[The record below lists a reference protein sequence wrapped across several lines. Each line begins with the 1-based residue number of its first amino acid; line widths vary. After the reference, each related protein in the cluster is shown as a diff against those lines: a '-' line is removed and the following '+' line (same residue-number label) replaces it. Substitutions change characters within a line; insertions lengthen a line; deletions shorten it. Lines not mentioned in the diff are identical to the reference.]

1 MNKLLSLF
9 NIQPGEGRLV
19 LLVLSYGILLYTVN
33 LLTRTAS
40 YALFLAQFDAA
51 TLPYAYVG
59 IAIFA
64 TLISTIQLKLNQR
77 FSLATVLLG
86 VHGFLIL
93 TLVGCWIGTGL
104 SSWRWLL
111 FSLPIYFGVLNT
123 LTITSFWNVLGRIF
137 NLQQGKRL
145 FGLLSSSEHIATIA
159 TGFLAPLLV
168 LWLGTVNLF
177 LLGALGIIISMALLW
192 TIINRNTDTLAH
204 PAPQKSDDPKK
215 ADESLFKDSYM
226 RLIIALF
233 TLFIIGIYFVDNI
246 FYSQVELR
254 YTNEDELAAFIGV
267 FFGVF
272 GVLSLFAQTFVVGR
286 VLTRFGVKSLI
297 LATPLGL
304 LATMGLFTMVGTF
317 SQWSIVLFWLVAGAN
332 MYRFILDAVDSA
344 TVNLMYQPLP
354 PQQRTQAQTTVVGIV
369 YPLSVGVTGMALLF
383 LTDFLGL
390 TTIQLAYVLL
400 FILVAWLF
408 TALALGRAYA
418 RRVQQAL
425 KQRYF
430 SRETLVRPDQT
441 SLAMLQQGLSSPH
454 AGVVSYSLDL
464 LEAVAPETLP
474 ATLSTVLA
482 HQEREVRLDA
492 LRRVERLRLVTAA
505 PLIRDRLASERSRPV
520 QSASLRVL
528 AGLGD
533 TDLFEDIYPYLDH
546 TDSTLRQGAI
556 VGLLRSGELEGI
568 LAAGDKLNELLKSS
582 NSAEREQAAHILGEA
597 AISGFYRPLLRLL
610 GDKSPS
616 VHRAALTAAGKVK
629 HPQLWPM
636 VIDGLVSPQT
646 RSTALAALTAGGE
659 ATLPAITPALQHYSD
674 NRDVLIRLVRVI
686 GRVDGP
692 EALTLLKAQLDVP
705 DAAVRHEALL
715 ALSRRGYQATG
726 TDRMRYEAGFK
737 TEAEQATRTL
747 IRLIEVGNT
756 GAATL
761 LSAALA
767 DLLNRHRDRLFL
779 WLAGLFDTPTILA
792 AGETLR
798 WGNSSVSA
806 EQRAYALEVLDLQLP
821 GATKSLLRPWLDDL
835 SLAERL
841 QQLQG
846 MAEYSQLR
854 LTCTERLGEIII
866 ASDEWLSPWAKVCA
880 LHAAGQLGAV
890 ELSMAVITTLDAPQ
904 LLLRQTA
911 AWTLARLD
919 AILYEQHVSVL
930 QQDANPQMMETLQA
944 IHRMQTGDKPMLTP
958 VEKVIRLKA
967 VDFLAE
973 APEEMLAEAVAYL
986 DEIEVK
992 AGETILAK
1000 DEMNSAMYLVVK
1012 GLACLHD
1019 DRRQIGTLAE
1029 NDIFGE
1035 LSILNPTPTP
1045 ATVTAIDDMNLLRLE
1060 RTALHELLEG
1070 HSQVAWS
1077 VMQRLAQR
1085 LQHLSQAQAEPANAS
1100 QRLSGG
1106 LADPLAISPTPAT
1119 RS

>member
-1 MNKLLSLF
+1 MPKLLSLF

-77 FSLATVLLG
+77 FSLAAVLLG
-86 VHGFLIL
+86 VHGFLLL
-93 TLVGCWIGTGL
+93 TLIGCWIGTGL

-123 LTITSFWNVLGRIF
+123 LTITSFWNLLGRIY

-159 TGFLAPLLV
+159 TGFLSPLLV

-177 LLGALGIIISMALLW
+177 LLGAVGIIVSMALLW
-192 TIINRNTDTLAH
+192 TIINLNTDTMANAT
-204 PAPQKSDDPKK
+204 PEKSSDPHK
-215 ADESLFKDSYM
+215 ASDSLFNDSYV
-226 RLIIALF
+226 RLIIGLF

-254 YTNEDELAAFIGV
+254 YTNEDELASFIGL

-286 VLTRFGVKSLI
+286 VLARFGVKSLI

-317 SQWSIVLFWLVAGAN
+317 SQWSIVLFWLIAGAN

-354 PQQRTQAQTTVVGIV
+354 PHQRTQAQTTVVGIV
-369 YPLSVGVTGMALLF
+369 YPLSVGVTGMALLL
-383 LTDFLGL
+383 LTDVLGL
-390 TTIQLAYVLL
+390 TPIQLAYVLL
-400 FILVAWLF
+400 FILAAWFF
-408 TALALGRAYA
+408 TAVALGRAYA

-441 SLAMLQQGLSSPH
+441 SLAMLQQSLNSPH
-454 AGVVSYSLDL
+454 VGVVSYALDL
-464 LEAVAPETLP
+464 LEAVAPETLST
-474 ATLSTVLA
+474 TLPVVLE

-492 LRRVERLRLVTAA
+492 LRRVERLRLVAAA
-505 PLIRDRLASERSRPV
+505 PLIRDRLSAECSRPV

-533 TDLFEDIYPYLDH
+533 ANLFEDIYPYLDH

-568 LAAGDKLNELLKSS
+568 LAAGDKLNELLKS
-582 NSAEREQAAHILGEA
+582 ARPFEREQAAHILGEA

-610 GDKSPS
+610 DDRAAS
-616 VHRAALTAAGKVK
+616 VRRAALTAAGKVK
-629 HPQLWPM
+629 HPHLWPV
-636 VIDGLVSPQT
+636 VIDGLASPQT

-659 ATLPAITPALQHYSD
+659 AVLPAVGPALQHYSD

-686 GRVDGP
+686 GRVGGAD
-692 EALTLLKAQLDVP
+692 ALTLLTAQLDTP
-705 DAAVRHEALL
+705 DAEVRHEALL
-715 ALSRRGYQATG
+715 ALSRRGYQAQG
-726 TDRMRYEAGFK
+726 ADRLRFEAGFK

-747 IRLIEVGNT
+747 IRLIEVGDVEPT
-756 GAATL
+756 AL

-798 WGNSSVSA
+798 WGNTGVSP
-806 EQRAYALEVLDLQLP
+806 EQRAYALEVIDLQLP
-821 GATKSLLRPWLDDL
+821 TATKTLLRPWLDDL
-835 SLAERL
+835 IPAERL
-841 QQLQG
+841 QRLSG
-846 MAEYSQLR
+846 TAEYSQLR
-854 LTCTERLGEIII
+854 LTCPERLAEIII
-866 ASDEWLSPWAKVCA
+866 APDEWLSPWTKVCA

-919 AILYEQHVSVL
+919 AVLYKQQVSLL
-930 QQDANPQMMETLQA
+930 QQDAHPQMMETLQA
-944 IHRMQTGDKPMLTP
+944 IQIMQTGEKPMLTP

-1000 DEMNSAMYLVVK
+1000 DEINSAMYLVVE
-1012 GLACLHD
+1012 GQTCLHD
-1019 DRRQIGTLAE
+1019 SRQPIGTLAE
-1029 NDIFGE
+1029 NAVFGE
-1035 LSILNPTPTP
+1035 LSILNPTPAS
-1045 ATVTAIDDMNLLRLE
+1045 ATVTAVSDVTLLRLE

-1070 HSQVAWS
+1070 YSQVAWS

-1085 LQHLSQAQAEPANAS
+1085 LQHLSQAQTEPANDNLS
-1100 QRLSGG
+1100 LSGG
-1106 LADPLAISPTPAT
+1106 LADLLAISTTPTTP
-1119 RS
+1119 S